1 MSATIE
7 MNGVAHDTLPAP
19 GDESSSAAAK
29 PTVPASGAGARR
41 LLVSDQSA
49 PVTPLDMRQARFA
62 SAISGFN
69 KTEVKDFLLE
79 ASESYDETCRENE
92 RLRQEIE
99 RLQASLKQYQSL
111 ETSMN
116 AVLVNAQ
123 RAADD
128 LRAGAAKDATRLLH
142 EAEGRAE
149 LVVLAAQARVEDMQR
164 EVDALRLRRREAEG
178 SLESLAAAISSTLE
192 FVREQREPR
201 APLATS

>member
-1 MSATIE
+1 MSATVE
-7 MNGVAHDTLPAP
+7 MNDVAPDALPAP
-19 GDESSSAAAK
+19 GNESSSAAAK

-41 LLVSDQSA
+41 LLVSDQPA

-79 ASESYDETCRENE
+79 ASESYEDTCRENE

-99 RLQASLKQYQSL
+99 RLQASLKQYQNL

-123 RAADD
+123 HAADD
-128 LRAGAAKDATRLLH
+128 LRAGAAKDAARLIH

-149 LVVLAAQARVEDMQR
+149 LLVLAAQARIGDIQR

-178 SLESLAAAISSTLE
+178 SLESLVAAISSTLE

>member
-7 MNGVAHDTLPAP
+7 MNGVTHDAAPAT
-19 GDESSSAAAK
+19 GDESSAAAAR
-29 PTVPASGAGARR
+29 PTAPASGAGARR

-79 ASESYDETCRENE
+79 ASESYDDTCRENE

-99 RLQASLKQYQSL
+99 RLQASLKQYQNL

-116 AVLVNAQ
+116 AVLANAQ
-123 RAADD
+123 RAAD
-128 LRAGAAKDATRLLH
+128 AKDAARLIH

-149 LVVLAAQARVEDMQR
+149 LVRLAAQARVDDMQR

-178 SLESLAAAISSTLE
+178 SLESLVAAISSTLE

-201 APLATS
+201 PPIASA

>member
-7 MNGVAHDTLPAP
+7 MNGVTHDAAPAT
-19 GDESSSAAAK
+19 GDESSAAAAK
-29 PTVPASGAGARR
+29 PTAPASGAGARR

-79 ASESYDETCRENE
+79 ASESYDDTCRENE
-92 RLRQEIE
+92 RLRREIE
-99 RLQASLKQYQSL
+99 RLQASLKQYQNL

-116 AVLVNAQ
+116 AVLANAQ

-128 LRAGAAKDATRLLH
+128 LRAGAAKDAARLIH

-149 LVVLAAQARVEDMQR
+149 LVRLAAQARVDDMQR

-178 SLESLAAAISSTLE
+178 SLESLVAAISSTLE

-201 APLATS
+201 APIATA